1 MTVPLGSVFDLER
14 SKIQKP
20 TLVKR
25 FLIVPIGYTLLGHFV
40 GTMAIIKITD
50 NNQRAE
56 TSVGNQGTI
65 PEPKHE

>member
-1 MTVPLGSVFDLER
+1 MKNAATLCATKRWGIASQSRLGNPALDMGF
-14 SKIQKP
+14 
-20 TLVKR
+20 
-25 FLIVPIGYTLLGHFV
+25 
-40 GTMAIIKITD
+40 MAIIKITD